1 VIQDI
6 IKKLIDDA
14 CETLGLPQANF
25 VIEHPDNVD
34 FGDFSTNIALV
45 LSKQVVKNPRELANI
60 ILEEVKKNLP
70 ISISKAETAGPG
82 FINFYLSKEFFAL
95 ELKNILEKGE
105 GYGTN
110 KSLAGKKIILE
121 YTNTNV
127 LKPFHIGHLMGNILG
142 ESLSRV
148 FEWSGAKVE
157 RVTYQGDMG
166 LHIGKTIWGLM
177 QKKDSFPKD
186 TDSVSDKVK
195 FVGEAYAYGS
205 DQYEDNPESA
215 EEIKII
221 NKKAYDKDDEEV
233 NRIYN
238 LARSWSLEHF
248 EEIYKILGTKFDQ
261 YFFESEVAED
271 ALKIV
276 NEYVEKGVFE
286 KSDGAIVYKGEKFGL
301 HTRVFVSSQ
310 GLPMYEAKDVAHA
323 IRKYKDFP
331 ADESIII
338 TANEQD
344 DYFKVMLQALSE
356 INSEVAGKTEHLS
369 HGMLRMPE
377 GKMSSRKG
385 NVITGESL
393 ILETEEAVKEII
405 KDRELPP
412 ETKNQIAEFVAVS
425 AIKYSVLRQAP
436 GGNIIFDKSKAI
448 SFEGDSGPYLQYTA
462 VRANSVLEKAIGRST
477 ALADLRRLDADDAD
491 WNPELA
497 SQHSVIPAEGGE
509 LGEGPERKEGAR
521 RRESWSRDFSA
532 EKYSGLQSEKSEL
545 TWIPAFARM
554 TSKEIYKIEHLLYRF
569 PEVVFRASN
578 EKSPHYI
585 VSYLMELASSFNG
598 FYANNKIIE
607 AGEESEYRLG
617 ITQAVHNILWNGLYL
632 LGIRVP
638 ERM

>member
-1 VIQDI
+1 MIQDT

-14 CETLGLPQANF
+14 LETLALPQASF
-25 VIEHPDNVD
+25 VIEHPEKVD
-34 FGDFSTNIALV
+34 FGDFSTNVSLV
-45 LSKQVVKNPRELANI
+45 LSKQVGKSPREIAETI
-60 ILEEVKKNLP
+60 KEELQKNLP
-70 ISISKAETAGPG
+70 TSISKVETAGPG

-105 GYGTN
+105 EYGTN
-110 KSLAGKKIILE
+110 KSLDGRKIILE

-127 LKPFHIGHLMGNILG
+127 LKPFHIGHLMGNIIG

-148 FEWSGAKVE
+148 FEYGGAKVT

-166 LHIGKTIWGLM
+166 LHIGKTVWGLM
-177 QKKDSFPKD
+177 QKKADFPKES
-186 TDSVSDKVK
+186 DSVSEKVK

-205 DQYEDNPESA
+205 DQYEDNPEFA
-215 EEIKII
+215 EEIKIV
-221 NKKAYDKDDEEV
+221 NKKAYDGDDEEV
-233 NRIYN
+233 NRIYE

-261 YFFESEVAED
+261 YFFESEVADD
-271 ALKIV
+271 ALKTV
-276 NEYVEKGVFE
+276 NEFVEKGIFE
-286 KSDGAIVYKGEKFGL
+286 KSEGAIVYKGEKHGL

-331 ADESIII
+331 ADKSIII

-344 DYFKVMLQALSE
+344 DYFKVMLKALSE
-356 INSEVAGKTEHLS
+356 VNSEVASKTEHLS

-393 ILETEEAVKEII
+393 ILDTEDAVREII
-405 KDRELPP
+405 KDRELP
-412 ETKNQIAEFVAVS
+412 EEIKNQIAEFVAVS
-425 AIKYSVLRQAP
+425 AIKYSVLRQTP

-462 VRANSVLEKAIGRST
+462 VRANSVLEKAIGRGN
-477 ALADLRRLDADDAD
+477 ALADDAD
-491 WNPELA
+491 VN
-497 SQHSVIPAEGGE
+497 SV
-509 LGEGPERKEGAR
+509 
-521 RRESWSRDFSA
+521 SA
-532 EKYSGLQSEKSEL
+532 G
-545 TWIPAFARM
+545 M

-569 PEVVFRASN
+569 PEVVERAGN

-585 VSYLMELASSFNG
+585 VTYLTELASAFNG

>member
-1 VIQDI
+1 MIQDI

-14 CETLGLPQANF
+14 CEALGLPQASF

-34 FGDFSTNIALV
+34 FGDFSTNIALA
-45 LSKQVVKNPRELANI
+45 LSKQVGKNPRELAGT
-60 ILEEVKKNLP
+60 ILEELQKNLP
-70 ISISKAETAGPG
+70 SSISKAETAGPG
-82 FINFYLSKEFFAL
+82 FINFYLSKEFFAS

-105 GYGTN
+105 EYGTN
-110 KSLAGKKIILE
+110 KSLEGKEIILE

-127 LKPFHIGHLMGNILG
+127 LKPFHIGHLMGNIIG
-142 ESLSRV
+142 ESLSRI
-148 FEWSGAKVE
+148 FEWSGGKVI

-177 QKKDSFPKD
+177 QKKDEFPTD
-186 TDSVSDKVK
+186 TDSVSNKVK

-215 EEIKII
+215 EEIKTI

-233 NRIYN
+233 NHYYD

-248 EEIYKILGTKFDQ
+248 EEIYKILGTKFDH

-276 NEYVEKGVFE
+276 DEFLEKGIFE
-286 KSDGAIVYKGEKFGL
+286 KSDGAVVYKGEKFGL

-323 IRKYKDFP
+323 IRKYKDYK
-331 ADESIII
+331 ADKSIII

-356 INSEVAGKTEHLS
+356 INPEVASKTEHLS

-393 ILETEEAVKEII
+393 ILETEEAVREIVKE
-405 KDRELPP
+405 RELPA
-412 ETKNQIAEFVAVS
+412 ETKEQIAEFVAVS

-448 SFEGDSGPYLQYTA
+448 SFEGDSGPYLQYTV
-462 VRANSVLEKAIGRST
+462 VRANSVLEKAKNSG
-477 ALADLRRLDADDAD
+477 
-491 WNPELA
+491 NK
-497 SQHSVIPAEGGE
+497 AESLSHE
-509 LGEGPERKEGAR
+509 Y
-521 RRESWSRDFSA
+521 FSA
-532 EKYSGLQSEKSEL
+532 EKSPDHTSARQLPVLRKHTHAFS
-545 TWIPAFARM
+545 PAFETM
-554 TSKEIYKIEHLLYRF
+554 QKEIYKIEHLLYQF
-569 PEVVFRASN
+569 PEIVDRASK

-585 VSYLMELASSFNG
+585 VTYLTELASAFNG

-607 AGEESEYRLG
+607 AGDESEYRLG
-617 ITQAVHNILWNGLYL
+617 ITSAVHNILWNGLYL

>member
-1 VIQDI
+1 MAVIQDI

-14 CETLGLPQANF
+14 CEALSLPQASF

-45 LSKQVVKNPRELANI
+45 LSKQVGKNPRELANT

-70 ISISKAETAGPG
+70 APISKVETAGPG

-105 GYGTN
+105 DYGMN
-110 KSLAGKKIILE
+110 KSLEGKKIILE

-127 LKPFHIGHLMGNILG
+127 LKPFHIGHLMGNIIG
-142 ESLSRV
+142 ESLSRI

-166 LHIGKTIWGLM
+166 LHIGKTVWGMM
-177 QKKDSFPKD
+177 QKKSEFPKD

-221 NKKAYDKDDEEV
+221 NKKAYDKNDEEV
-233 NRIYN
+233 NHYYD
-238 LARSWSLEHF
+238 LARSWSLGHF
-248 EEIYKILGTKFDQ
+248 EEIYKILGTKFDH
-261 YFFESEVAED
+261 YFFESEVADE

-276 NEYVEKGVFE
+276 NEFLEKGIFE
-286 KSDGAIVYKGEKFGL
+286 KSDGAIVFKGEKYGL

-331 ADESIII
+331 ADKSIII

-344 DYFKVMLQALSE
+344 DYFKVMLKALSE
-356 INSEVAGKTEHLS
+356 INAGVAEKTEHLS
-369 HGMLRMPE
+369 HGMLRVPE

-393 ILETEEAVKEII
+393 ILETEESVKEII
-405 KDRELPP
+405 KDRELSS

-462 VRANSVLEKAIGRST
+462 VRANSVLEKAKNSG
-477 ALADLRRLDADDAD
+477 L
-491 WNPELA
+491 
-497 SQHSVIPAEGGE
+497 HVIPAEAGI
-509 LGEGPERKEGAR
+509 
-521 RRESWSRDFSA
+521 
-532 EKYSGLQSEKSEL
+532 QSEKSEL
-545 TWIPAFARM
+545 TWSHKYFSAEKSSDHDSTRQSPSLQSGPTPTSPASAGM
-554 TSKEIYKIEHLLYRF
+554 TNKEIYKIEHLLYRF
-569 PEVVFRASN
+569 PEVVARAGE
-578 EKSPHYI
+578 EKSPHHI
-585 VSYLMELASSFNG
+585 VTYLTELSSAFNG
-598 FYANNKIIE
+598 FYANNKIID

-632 LGIRVP
+632 LGIKVP

>member
-1 VIQDI
+1 MIQDI

-14 CETLGLPQANF
+14 CETLGLPKASF

-45 LSKQVVKNPRELANI
+45 LSKQVGKNPRELANT
-60 ILEEVKKNLP
+60 ILNEVQKNLP
-70 ISISKAETAGPG
+70 VSISKAETAGPG

-166 LHIGKTIWGLM
+166 LHIGKTIWGFM

-233 NRIYN
+233 NHYYD

-248 EEIYKILGTKFDQ
+248 EEIYKILGTKFDH
-261 YFFESEVAED
+261 YYFESEVAED

-276 NEYVEKGVFE
+276 NEFTEKGVFE

-323 IRKYKDFP
+323 IRKYKEYK
-331 ADESIII
+331 ADKSIII

-356 INSEVAGKTEHLS
+356 INPEVASKTEHLS

-462 VRANSVLEKAIGRST
+462 VRANSVLEKATGRST
-477 ALADLRRLDADDAD
+477 ALADLRRLDAD

-497 SQHSVIPAEGGE
+497 SQHSVIPAEAGI
-509 LGEGPERKEGAR
+509 
-521 RRESWSRDFSA
+521 
-532 EKYSGLQSEKSEL
+532 QSEKSEL
-545 TWIPAFARM
+545 TWIPAFAGM
-554 TSKEIYKIEHLLYRF
+554 TEGEEKEIYKIEHLLYRF

-617 ITQAVHNILWNGLYL
+617 ITQAVHSILWNGLYL

>member
-1 VIQDI
+1 MIQDI

-14 CETLGLPQANF
+14 CEALGLPKTSF

-34 FGDFSTNIALV
+34 FGDFSTNVALV
-45 LSKQVVKNPRELANI
+45 LSKQVGKTPRELAGT

-70 ISISKAETAGPG
+70 SSISKVETAGPG

-95 ELKNILEKGE
+95 ELKTILEKGE
-105 GYGTN
+105 AYGTN
-110 KSLAGKKIILE
+110 DNLAGKEIILE

-142 ESLSRV
+142 ESISRV
-148 FEWSGAKVE
+148 FEYSGAKVT
-157 RVTYQGDMG
+157 RITYQGDMG

-177 QKKDSFPKD
+177 QKKDAFPKES
-186 TDSVSDKVK
+186 DSVSNKVK

-205 DQYEDNPESA
+205 DQYEDNSESA

-221 NKKAYDKDDEEV
+221 NKKAYEKSDPDV
-233 NRIYN
+233 NHYYD

-248 EEIYKILGTKFDQ
+248 EEIYKLLGTKFDH
-261 YFFESEVAED
+261 YYFESEVAED

-286 KSDGAIVYKGEKFGL
+286 KSDGAIVFKGEKYGL

-323 IRKYKDFP
+323 IRKYKEYPVDK
-331 ADESIII
+331 SIII

-344 DYFKVMLQALSE
+344 DYFKVMLKALSE
-356 INSEVAGKTEHLS
+356 IDSTVAGKTEHLS
-369 HGMLRMPE
+369 HGMLRVPE

-393 ILETEEAVKEII
+393 ILETEESVREIV
-405 KDRELPP
+405 KDRELPQ
-412 ETKNQIAEFVAVS
+412 EIKNQIAEFVAVS

-462 VRANSVLEKAIGRST
+462 VRANSVLEKADYKNKAMSFET
-477 ALADLRRLDADDAD
+477 M
-491 WNPELA
+491 
-497 SQHSVIPAEGGE
+497 Q
-509 LGEGPERKEGAR
+509 
-521 RRESWSRDFSA
+521 
-532 EKYSGLQSEKSEL
+532 
-545 TWIPAFARM
+545 
-554 TSKEIYKIEHLLYRF
+554 KEIYKIEHLLYRF
-569 PEVVFRASN
+569 PEIVLRASD

-585 VSYLMELASSFNG
+585 VSYLMELASAFNG

-607 AGEESEYRLG
+607 AGEETQYRLG